1 MLTRK
6 DAEKITE
13 YETLI
18 RGISLIGGK
27 KFRERVGAKRI
38 GYRGSIGGYG
48 SAGVTRAMQREGE
61 RKVGKYGVES
71 KSGRK
76 RKEEF
81 GIVAAATMEMDSVVV
96 GYRVDIPACESAGT
110 ASAVS
115 RRARIPIDQ
124 FSVRRDLSKPCHFLP
139 PR

>member
-1 MLTRK
+1 
-6 DAEKITE
+6 
-13 YETLI
+13 
-18 RGISLIGGK
+18 
-27 KFRERVGAKRI
+27 
-38 GYRGSIGGYG
+38 
-48 SAGVTRAMQREGE
+48 MQREGE

-139 PR
+139 PPDNSAVSLPNPSSESLRRQNAGQLTSKEEKAGSARPPPPPLRG

>member
-1 MLTRK
+1 
-6 DAEKITE
+6 
-13 YETLI
+13 
-18 RGISLIGGK
+18 
-27 KFRERVGAKRI
+27 
-38 GYRGSIGGYG
+38 
-48 SAGVTRAMQREGE
+48 MQREGE

-139 PR
+139 PPIIARFPFRILHPNPFDGRMPAN

>member
-1 MLTRK
+1 
-6 DAEKITE
+6 
-13 YETLI
+13 
-18 RGISLIGGK
+18 
-27 KFRERVGAKRI
+27 
-38 GYRGSIGGYG
+38 
-48 SAGVTRAMQREGE
+48 MQREGE

-139 PR
+139 PDNSAVSLPNPSSESLRRQNAGQLTSKEEKAGSARPPPPPLRG

>member
-1 MLTRK
+1 
-6 DAEKITE
+6 
-13 YETLI
+13 
-18 RGISLIGGK
+18 
-27 KFRERVGAKRI
+27 
-38 GYRGSIGGYG
+38 
-48 SAGVTRAMQREGE
+48 MQREGE

-96 GYRVDIPACESAGT
+96 RYRVDIPACESAGT

-124 FSVRRDLSKPCHFLP
+124 FSVRRDLSKPSSATSSPPDNSAVSLP
-139 PR
+139 NPSSESLRRQNAGQLTSKEEKAGSARPPPPPLRG

>member
-1 MLTRK
+1 
-6 DAEKITE
+6 
-13 YETLI
+13 
-18 RGISLIGGK
+18 
-27 KFRERVGAKRI
+27 
-38 GYRGSIGGYG
+38 
-48 SAGVTRAMQREGE
+48 MQREGE

-124 FSVRRDLSKPCHFLP
+124 FSVRRDLSKPSSATSSP
-139 PR
+139 PPIIARFPFRILHPNPFDGRMPAN

>member
-1 MLTRK
+1 
-6 DAEKITE
+6 
-13 YETLI
+13 
-18 RGISLIGGK
+18 
-27 KFRERVGAKRI
+27 
-38 GYRGSIGGYG
+38 
-48 SAGVTRAMQREGE
+48 MQREGE

-71 KSGRK
+71 KSERK